1 MSRNPAEGTG
11 EGGELASEY
20 TPDATDFF
28 CGRGYTEVHKEVAWL
43 GIYLDLAVALNTLVD
58 FLLLMGTN
66 TLAGFPTHWRRCLG
80 GAVLGGI
87 YAGVCLLP
95 PVRFLGSMGWRIV
108 FLGLMASVAF
118 GWNRGSGKRI
128 GIFLLL
134 SMALGGIAVSLHRI
148 RLPGLILSSLG
159 LWLLCRICFG
169 SGVGEQSYVDVTIRY
184 GDAKVD
190 VLALRDTGNT
200 LRDPVTGEPVLVL
213 SADAA
218 CTLTGLT
225 RQQLA
230 SPLETLA
237 EGKIPGLRL
246 IPYRAVGQ
254 GNGMLLALAFE
265 DVTIGKKRGKALVAF
280 DPGGLGSQTMYQA
293 LTGGV
298 F

>member
-1 MSRNPAEGTG
+1 MPWNWREAAG
-11 EGGELASEY
+11 EEGELAQERK
-20 TPDATDFF
+20 PVATDFS
-28 CGRGYTEVHKEVAWL
+28 GGQGYTDSHREVTGL
-43 GIYLDLAVALNTLVD
+43 GIYLDLAVMLNTLVD
-58 FLLLMGTN
+58 YLLLVGTN
-66 TLAGFPTHWRRCLG
+66 TLAGFPAQGKRCIAGAALG
-80 GAVLGGI
+80 GV
-87 YAGVCLLP
+87 YAGSCLLP
-95 PVRFLGSMGWRIV
+95 GLRFLGSMGWRCV
-108 FLGLMASVAF
+108 FLGLMASLAF

-134 SMALGGIAVSLHRI
+134 SMALGGVAASLDRI
-148 RLPGLILSSLG
+148 RLPGLILSSLA
-159 LWLLCRICFG
+159 LWLLCRVSFG
-169 SGVGEQSYVDVTIRY
+169 NGVGTQSFVPVTIRH
-184 GDAKVD
+184 GKVSVE

-200 LRDPVTGEPVLVL
+200 LRDPVTGQPVLVL
-213 SADAA
+213 SAEAA

-225 RQQLA
+225 KHQLA

-254 GNGMLLALAFE
+254 GSGMLLACVFE

-280 DPGGLGSQTMYQA
+280 DPGGLGGQTMYQA

>member
-1 MSRNPAEGTG
+1 MRRKGKRV
-11 EGGELASEY
+11 
-20 TPDATDFF
+20 ATDFAW
-28 CGRGYTEVHKEVAWL
+28 GQGYTGSHKEVTGL
-43 GIYLDLAVALNTLVD
+43 GIYLDLAVGLNTLVD

-66 TLAGFPTHWRRCLG
+66 TLAGFSGSWKRCLG

-95 PVRFLGSMGWRIV
+95 SFRFLGSLLWRCV

-118 GWNRGSGKRI
+118 GWGRGSIKRI
-128 GIFLLL
+128 GVFLLL
-134 SMALGGIAVSLHRI
+134 SMALGGIASGLHRI
-148 RLPGLILSSLG
+148 RLPELILSSAA
-159 LWLLCRICFG
+159 LWLLCRVSFG
-169 SGVGEQSYVDVTIRY
+169 NGVGQQSMVPVVIRH
-184 GDAKVD
+184 GKGKVE

-200 LRDPVTGEPVLVL
+200 LRDPVTGEPALVL

-218 CTLTGLT
+218 AVLTGLT
-225 RQQLA
+225 RQQLE

-246 IPYRAVGQ
+246 LPYRAVGR
-254 GNGMLLALAFE
+254 GSGMLLAMTFA

-280 DPGGLGSQTMYQA
+280 DPGGLGTETMYQA

-298 F
+298 M